1 MIEGGL
7 QAKDKWQGIHISG
20 GSSYFK
26 TSFVMVYKNKW
37 SLWKSTEADSESGSD
52 LDSSNSSEGD
62 VFDEPIIEKEVLTD
76 KDEDNS
82 DSGALINIDE
92 RIGKYAKIRDNN
104 VCYLVITNNKC
115 NWLGKCVPVTE
126 DKNNYPQNTIAA
138 IKARSMEWYY
148 FNREGKYCKRA
159 DKSNAKVN
167 TFR

>member
-1 MIEGGL
+1 
-7 QAKDKWQGIHISG
+7 
-20 GSSYFK
+20 
-26 TSFVMVYKNKW
+26 MVYKNKW

-52 LDSSNSSEGD
+52 SDRNKSSEGD

-92 RIGKYAKIRDNN
+92 RIGKYAKIRDSN
-104 VCYLVITNNKC
+104 VCYLVISNNKC
-115 NWLGKCVPVTE
+115 NWLGKCVSITE

-138 IKARSMEWYY
+138 VKARSMEWYY

-167 TFR
+167 IFQ